1 MTMAGIN
8 DIYLTAD
15 ESAKLRNVV
24 TDVVD
29 SVFAR
34 ERDPLIRRLL
44 IYRLVD
50 EAQFAASYQFTKLG
64 LKIEKAKAHES

>member
-1 MTMAGIN
+1 MTQNLN
-8 DIYLTAD
+8 DVYLTTE
-15 ESAKLRNVV
+15 ESTKLRDVV

-34 ERDPLIRRLL
+34 ESDPLIRRLL

-64 LKIEKAKAHES
+64 LKAEKEKIHG